1 MAQLRQ
7 NYQFFQALGAE
18 VIAVGPEEP
27 GDFKK
32 FWDAEKMPFPGL
44 ADPHHVAADRFCQE
58 VRILKLG
65 RMPALFVI
73 DREGVVRLAHRATA
87 MWDIPPDEQL
97 FDLLRT
103 FREKANES

>member
-7 NYQFFQALGAE
+7 DYQTFLALGAE

-32 FWDAEKMPFPGL
+32 YWDAEKMPFPGL
-44 ADPHHVAADRFCQE
+44 ADPRHQAADRFGQE
-58 VRILKLG
+58 VRVLKLG
-65 RMPALFVI
+65 RMPALFII
-73 DREGVVRLAHRATA
+73 DREGIVRFAHRASA

-97 FDLLRT
+97 FNLLGT
-103 FREKANES
+103 FKEKE